1 MLYAQ
6 DLSLR
11 RLLCAQYSGTRLPH
25 RITIFSRVS
34 YPFSYNMLLLL
45 ATSFTRI
52 SHLIHFSLSFSLLFL
67 IFLSIF
73 IALIFWCWFSEIAFL
88 LSLQSH
94 IDIYPSGCLDWLYI
108 ICSISSALHPILCP
122 CLDPC
127 NLLPTNHF
135 RLRCY

>member
-34 YPFSYNMLLLL
+34 HILSPTCFYYLLLPLL
-45 ATSFTRI
+45 AS
-52 SHLIHFSLSFSLLFL
+52 LIHFSLSFSLLFL

-108 ICSISSALHPILCP
+108 ICSIIGSTSLLVSP